1 MNKTKKNNNNN
12 NKTKNMRKKYT
23 KLKPYSTD
31 SIQVSDIHNVF
42 FYQYGNPMGIP
53 VFFIHGGPGDFSNP
67 KVISLFNTNKYR
79 IIMIDQRGCGKSTP
93 FCETKENTTDN
104 LVDDMHVIR
113 EYLSLHDKKIILF
126 GVSWGTFLALSYAI
140 KYPSDIKRII
150 LRSVFLCSQNEFN
163 DIENGDFVKKIL
175 PDVYDD
181 YIKNIKNIKRPMKE
195 VYNKINNNSQSYL
208 SKMYHYEKAQLN
220 LVPNITKRSNKTVK
234 KYTCAAKMQSHYFSN
249 KCFSTNILSKMNL
262 IQHIP
267 VTIVH
272 GRYDL
277 STPAY
282 YAYLLHK
289 SLPKSQI
296 FFTIAGH
303 SMTDKENW
311 NKLTS
316 IFK

>member
-1 MNKTKKNNNNN
+1 MNKTKKNINKH
-12 NKTKNMRKKYT
+12 NKTKKKHT
-23 KLKPYSTD
+23 RNKPYSTN
-31 SIQVSDIHNVF
+31 SIQVSDIHNVVF
-42 FYQYGNPMGIP
+42 NQYGNPNGIP

-67 KVISLFNTNKYR
+67 KFISLFNKKKYR

-93 FCETKENTTDN
+93 TCETKENTTDK
-104 LVDDMHVIR
+104 LIHDMHVIR

-140 KYPSDIKRII
+140 KYPSNIKRII
-150 LRSVFLCSQNEFN
+150 LRSVFLCSKNEFN

-181 YIKNIKNIKRPMKE
+181 YIKNIKNVKQPINE
-195 VYNKINNNSQSYL
+195 IYNKINNNSHSYL
-208 SKMYHYEKAQLN
+208 SKLYHYEKAQLK
-220 LVPNITKRSNKTVK
+220 LVPNTNKHSNKTVN
-234 KYTCAAKMQSHYFSN
+234 KYTCAAKLQSHYFSN
-249 KCFSTNILSKMNL
+249 NCFSKNILSKMNL

-289 SLPKSQI
+289 SLPKSRI